1 MRPGRVIGVGVG
13 PGDPELLTFKA
24 ARVVERAPV
33 VAYISARGRASR
45 ARQIV
50 AGHLRP
56 GTRELAFAM
65 PMTGESGDTA
75 PIYDVMAGAVAS
87 ELELGRD
94 VAVLCEGDPLFY
106 GSFIYLLERLQGRF
120 EVVVV
125 PGVSAM
131 MASAALA
138 RRPLA
143 AGDAVLT
150 VVPAT
155 LPEARLEAQLRPAS
169 RIVILKVGRHVAK
182 LRAILRA
189 TGHLDTALLVENV
202 GEREERVRELQKV
215 RDEVVGYF
223 SLVLASR
230 DEPPA

>member
-1 MRPGRVIGVGVG
+1 MRQGRVIGVGVG

-24 ARVVERAPV
+24 ARVVERSPV

-50 AGHLRP
+50 GGHLRP

-65 PMTGESGDTA
+65 PMTGDAGDTA
-75 PIYDVMAGAVAS
+75 PIYDVMAGAIIA
-87 ELELGRD
+87 ELEQGRD

-106 GSFIYLLERLQGRF
+106 GSFIYLLERLEGRF
-120 EVVVV
+120 ECVVV

-143 AGDAVLT
+143 AGDAPLT
-150 VVPAT
+150 VLPAT
-155 LPEARLEAQLRPAS
+155 LPEARLESMARAASQL
-169 RIVILKVGRHVAK
+169 VVLKVGRHVAK

-189 TGHLDTALLVENV
+189 SGHLDGALLIENV
-202 GEREERVRELQKV
+202 GERDERVRELRKV
-215 RDEVVGYF
+215 RDDLVSYF
-223 SLVLASR
+223 SLVIASR
-230 DEPPA
+230 GEPRP

>member
-24 ARVVERAPV
+24 ARAVERAPV

-45 ARQIV
+45 ARQV
-50 AGHLRP
+50 VSGHIRP

-65 PMTGESGDTA
+65 PMTGEPGDTA
-75 PIYDVMAGAVAS
+75 PIYDVMAGAIVA
-87 ELELGRD
+87 ELEQGRE

-120 EVVVV
+120 ECVVI
-125 PGVSAM
+125 PGISAM
-131 MASAALA
+131 MAAAALA

-143 AGDAVLT
+143 AGDAALT
-150 VVPAT
+150 VLPAT
-155 LPEARLEAQLRPAS
+155 LPEARLEPLARAATQLV
-169 RIVILKVGRHVAK
+169 VIKVGRHVAK

-189 TGHLDTALLVENV
+189 SGHLDGALLVENV
-202 GEREERVRELQKV
+202 GERDEQVRELRKV
-215 RDEVVGYF
+215 KDDVVSYF
-223 SLVLASR
+223 ALVIASR
-230 DEPPA
+230 SGPAP